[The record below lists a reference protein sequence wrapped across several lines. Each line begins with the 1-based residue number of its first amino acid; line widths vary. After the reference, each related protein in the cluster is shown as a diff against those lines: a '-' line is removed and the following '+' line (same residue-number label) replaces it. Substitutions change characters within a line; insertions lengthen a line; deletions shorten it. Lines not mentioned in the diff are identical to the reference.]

1 VAITG
6 TDANILLA
14 GVHSRNPEDFFS
26 MANLEISGVNL
37 L

>member
-6 TDANILLA
+6 TDANILLS

-26 MANLEISGVNL
+26 MANLEVSGVNIM
-37 L
+37 